1 MKLLKTIYNIITHSR
16 TYETPTAHW
25 RYYVGE
31 GRIVQ
36 TCKKDNMKRRN
47 IEYRLG
53 DNKTYLTHIER
64 VRRQSHWIARV

>member
-1 MKLLKTIYNIITHSR
+1 MKIVKTLYNIFTASK

-36 TCKKDNMKRRN
+36 SCKKDNMKRRS

-53 DNKTYLTHIER
+53 ENRTYLKHISR
-64 VRRQSHWIARV
+64 VQRQSRWIVRV